1 MPSHAQPDR
10 EHLDTDSPDASGLAA
25 IGVPVLV
32 LDDSHRIHTANPA
45 AVALFGHDPVG
56 EHCFTLLVGETAAC
70 ANCPATHAHPAS
82 GLARNIRDAE
92 GREHYLKE
100 SLAHGPNGLVLTLVD
115 ISREIEALRRADL
128 GRKEAQAKRIIL
140 ERQHREALLEQ
151 RGLSQLIDDLPD
163 ALVTIS
169 SDHRILRRNAAAR
182 LRFARGATAGSCY
195 ELLGHDVPCP
205 DCPAHDGFPL
215 DAAHK
220 TKHRLGERY
229 YTEQLIDTGDGNGL
243 LLFRDTTREIRLIE
257 EIRAQRA
264 TITRNNDLL
273 SGLVRLESLMR
284 HAATPVDVADELLTL
299 FMSACGS
306 EAVALQLDDGPTEPI
321 RRGDAPAEPTPDL
334 PRLEIVGGDGGRVG
348 EVWWRPGTAE
358 GGDEL
363 AGLFFE
369 PFGAYLHNRR
379 LMHQLEEKASTD
391 ALTGVYNRDYL
402 HAALEMAR
410 HDHVTRAMP
419 HALVLADVN
428 RLKQANDR
436 YGHEAGDRLIL
447 AVSERLSQAVRA
459 CDIVART
466 GGDEFVILLPGS
478 TESEAEALV
487 DHLQRNVFSGASIEV
502 APREHLPISLSLGA
516 SGTDRTP
523 PESLLKTADARM
535 YAAKAAFYKDHK
547 YNR

>member
-10 EHLDTDSPDASGLAA
+10 DHLDTDSPDASLLTAV
-25 IGVPVLV
+25 GVPVLV

-45 AVALFGHDPVG
+45 ATALFGRDPVG
-56 EHCFTLLVGETAAC
+56 EHCFALLAGETAAC
-70 ANCPATHAHPAS
+70 ANCPSTHAHPAS
-82 GLARNIRDAE
+82 ALARNIRDAE

-100 SLAHGPNGLVLTLVD
+100 SLTHGPDGLVLTLVD

-163 ALVTIS
+163 ALVAIS

-182 LRFARGATAGSCY
+182 QWFATGETAESCHG
-195 ELLGHDVPCP
+195 LLGHDAPCP
-205 DCPAHDGFPL
+205 DCPAHGGFAL
-215 DAAHK
+215 GSTCK
-220 TKHRLGERY
+220 TKHRLGGRY

-264 TITRNNDLL
+264 TITRNNDIL
-273 SGLVRLESLMR
+273 SGLLRLESLMR
-284 HAATPVDVADELLTL
+284 HAATPVDVADELLAL

-306 EAVALQLDDGPTEPI
+306 EAVALRLDDGPSDPI
-321 RRGDAPAEPTPDL
+321 RRGDPPAEPSPDQS
-334 PRLEIVGGDGGRVG
+334 RLEIVGGDGRRVG
-348 EVWWRPGTAE
+348 EVWWRPGTIE

-363 AGLFFE
+363 ASLFFE

-379 LMHQLEEKASTD
+379 LMRQLEEKASTD

-402 HAALEMAR
+402 HAALETAR
-410 HDHVTRAMP
+410 HDHATRAIP

-447 AVSERLSQAVRA
+447 AVSERITQAVRD
-459 CDIVART
+459 CDLVART

-478 TESEAEALV
+478 TETEAEALV

-502 APREHLPISLSLGA
+502 APHEHFPVSLSLGA
-516 SGTDRTP
+516 CGTDRTP